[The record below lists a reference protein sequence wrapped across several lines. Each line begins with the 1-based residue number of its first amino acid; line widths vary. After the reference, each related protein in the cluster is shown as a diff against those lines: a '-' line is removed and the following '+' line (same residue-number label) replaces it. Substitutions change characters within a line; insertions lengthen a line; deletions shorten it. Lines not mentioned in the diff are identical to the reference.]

1 MNNSEINSKTYT
13 PYPTDDAIKASFTS
27 LCIDTLAQR
36 VHCTPATM
44 YKRLKQHNIIDDYI
58 FKYYDSLHSQSLEY
72 AVDSILELLENKENR
87 KNYDKGISR
96 RN

>member
-1 MNNSEINSKTYT
+1 MSHSFASSFIWHGVCYIISVRKWDNDIVKT
-13 PYPTDDAIKASFTS
+13 
-27 LCIDTLAQR
+27 
-36 VHCTPATM
+36 
-44 YKRLKQHNIIDDYI
+44 LKQHNIIDDYI

-96 RN
+96 RNWNH